1 MITEL
6 DVNVVF
12 VRLPLIFL
20 ALVIFRAFVVIENL
34 THIGVIS
41 CKLLLLFF
49 FFPLSR
55 TFGFRFFLNEVK
67 ILIWYFS
74 LFGAFSTLVSL
85 IYFRYGRLHIKGIC
99 TWLLYRG
106 SMFQAESTIVK
117 SSATCQL
124 FHYVDRLSHRGH
136 CSRAANFLIL
146 DLSILSISH
155 HVSIRIFVSITVISQ
170 VVH

>member
-67 ILIWYFS
+67 ILI
-74 LFGAFSTLVSL
+74 
-85 IYFRYGRLHIKGIC
+85 
-99 TWLLYRG
+99 
-106 SMFQAESTIVK
+106 
-117 SSATCQL
+117 
-124 FHYVDRLSHRGH
+124 
-136 CSRAANFLIL
+136 
-146 DLSILSISH
+146 
-155 HVSIRIFVSITVISQ
+155 
-170 VVH
+170 